1 MGLSSWLFWILRINW
16 WTGYEELCH
25 SIFLVYINRNYYAR
39 PFCGNPLKLH
49 YLVKLILSRLALW
62 LTAPKRLC
70 AFVRGLHGTP
80 RPLRISPPALS
91 WNAAFGCKW
100 WLWCFLV
107 MFFFLFSTRKIVG
120 NLFPIL
126 MSRYLLNFFDM
137 FWSSLFGFVFFL
149 CDLCWFLTSL
159 GNHQGIMSLSTIST
173 ISTNL
178 CGYL

>member
-107 MFFFLFSTRKIVG
+107 MFFFYSQPEKLWEICSQ
-120 NLFPIL
+120 
-126 MSRYLLNFFDM
+126 
-137 FWSSLFGFVFFL
+137 FWWVDIFWFFL
-149 CDLCWFLTSL
+149 ICFEVHCL
-159 GNHQGIMSLSTIST
+159 GSFFFYVICIGSWRHWEIIKVS
-173 ISTNL
+173 
-178 CGYL
+178 CP